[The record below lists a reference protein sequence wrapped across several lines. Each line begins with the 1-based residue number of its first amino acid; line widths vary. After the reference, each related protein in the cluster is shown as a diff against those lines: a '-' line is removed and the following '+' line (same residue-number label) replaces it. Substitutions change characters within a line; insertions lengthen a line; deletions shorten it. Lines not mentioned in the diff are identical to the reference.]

1 MTNHP
6 EFRLLGTVTVEVDGT
21 PVNIGHARQ
30 QTVLTALLINANTA
44 ISTDELID
52 RIWATHPPHRPK
64 DTLHTYLTRLRKTLP
79 TTTITRHGNSY
90 QLTTPDTTID
100 LHHFRHLINTAHAT
114 LDDEQARVLFGQALA
129 LWRGEPFAGLDT
141 PWLNSMR
148 AAVQKEY
155 LAATLDHT
163 DLGLRLGRHTDML
176 PDLAAQT
183 ERFPLDERL
192 AGQYMIALYRSGRQA
207 DALRHYHHTRAQLAG
222 ELGVDPSAALQDL
235 HHQILTNNARLAT
248 PQTPAPIVVPAP
260 IPRQLPAAPG
270 TFSGRTAE
278 LRTLSEALDPGPDA
292 GSQLSVMPIA
302 VIAGAGGIGKTWLAL
317 HWAHQHLHRFPDG
330 QLYVNL
336 RGFDPSGQ
344 PTSPHDAVRGFLDA
358 LGANPGAI
366 PVELD
371 SQIGLYRSLV
381 ADQRMLI
388 MIDNAADA
396 AQVTPLLP
404 GSPTCTVVITS
415 RDRLTGLVTAHG
427 AHVLPIDV
435 LPNSDAHALLAARL
449 GPRRLAEEP
458 AAVADLLASCAG
470 LPLALSIVAG
480 RAQEHPEFPLTT
492 LATELHD
499 TTHRLAAL
507 DDDSA
512 NGNTNSVRTILSWSY
527 TTLTPQHATTF
538 DLLGLA
544 PGPDI
549 STTAATNLTHQHPTT
564 THTALRALERAS
576 LIHQHTP
583 NRYRMHDLIRLYAQ
597 EQAAELSRETQEAA
611 LLRLVDFYLHTA
623 YAADR
628 LLDPHRV
635 DIEPEPSAPGC
646 TPLAISSIQD
656 AMAWFDAEHD
666 CLIAVQQLAAQR
678 DWPRRTWQLA
688 WSLNTFRRLRGHVRA
703 NLIAWRIAIAA
714 CRRIGEDGYASLTH
728 RLLGQAYN
736 RAGRH
741 TEALQ
746 HLQRALT
753 LAQRAGD
760 EFDQALTHHALG
772 LAWERQGEDETALE
786 HATVALRLFT
796 LLDRPA
802 LRARALNSVGWFA
815 TRTGR
820 YEQARDACT
829 RGLDLLRRNG
839 DRVGEADAL
848 DSLGYL
854 AHRTGRYAEA
864 IDYFQRAIAGYE
876 ELANTHD
883 EAGCLERLG
892 NVYAVIRAREQAM
905 AAWRAAIGLYQ
916 AHHRGTD
923 SDRVQR
929 QLNDIDQ
936 LDDRSSLGARQP
948 TPASA

>member
-1 MTNHP
+1 M
-6 EFRLLGTVTVEVDGT
+6 RTV
-21 PVNIGHARQ
+21 
-30 QTVLTALLINANTA
+30 
-44 ISTDELID
+44 
-52 RIWATHPPHRPK
+52 
-64 DTLHTYLTRLRKTLP
+64 
-79 TTTITRHGNSY
+79 
-90 QLTTPDTTID
+90 
-100 LHHFRHLINTAHAT
+100 
-114 LDDEQARVLFGQALA
+114 
-129 LWRGEPFAGLDT
+129 
-141 PWLNSMR
+141 
-148 AAVQKEY
+148 
-155 LAATLDHT
+155 
-163 DLGLRLGRHTDML
+163 
-176 PDLAAQT
+176 
-183 ERFPLDERL
+183 
-192 AGQYMIALYRSGRQA
+192 
-207 DALRHYHHTRAQLAG
+207 
-222 ELGVDPSAALQDL
+222 
-235 HHQILTNNARLAT
+235 
-248 PQTPAPIVVPAP
+248 
-260 IPRQLPAAPG
+260 
-270 TFSGRTAE
+270 
-278 LRTLSEALDPGPDA
+278 
-292 GSQLSVMPIA
+292 
-302 VIAGAGGIGKTWLAL
+302 
-317 HWAHQHLHRFPDG
+317 
-330 QLYVNL
+330 
-336 RGFDPSGQ
+336 
-344 PTSPHDAVRGFLDA
+344 
-358 LGANPGAI
+358 
-366 PVELD
+366 
-371 SQIGLYRSLV
+371 
-381 ADQRMLI
+381 
-388 MIDNAADA
+388 
-396 AQVTPLLP
+396 
-404 GSPTCTVVITS
+404 
-415 RDRLTGLVTAHG
+415 
-427 AHVLPIDV
+427 
-435 LPNSDAHALLAARL
+435 
-449 GPRRLAEEP
+449 
-458 AAVADLLASCAG
+458 
-470 LPLALSIVAG
+470 
-480 RAQEHPEFPLTT
+480 
-492 LATELHD
+492 
-499 TTHRLAAL
+499 
-507 DDDSA
+507 
-512 NGNTNSVRTILSWSY
+512 LSWSY

-623 YAADR
+623 YAADQ

-635 DIEPEPSAPGC
+635 DVEPEPPVPGC
-646 TPLAISSIQD
+646 TPLAISSIED

-666 CLIAVQQLAAQR
+666 CLIAVQQLAAQQ

-688 WSLNTFRRLRGHVRA
+688 WSLNTFRRLRGHVRS
-703 NLIAWRIAIAA
+703 NLTAWRTAIAA
-714 CRRIGEDGYASLTH
+714 SRRIGEDDYSSLTH

-746 HLQRALT
+746 HLRRALM

-760 EFDQALTHHALG
+760 EFDQALTHQALG
-772 LAWERQGEDETALE
+772 LAWERQGEDETALA

-864 IDYFQRAIAGYE
+864 IDYFQQAIAGYQD
-876 ELANTHD
+876 LANTHD

-916 AHHRGTD
+916 AHHRGPD

-929 QLNDIDQ
+929 QLSDIDR
-936 LDDRSSLGARQP
+936 LDRRSSLGARQP